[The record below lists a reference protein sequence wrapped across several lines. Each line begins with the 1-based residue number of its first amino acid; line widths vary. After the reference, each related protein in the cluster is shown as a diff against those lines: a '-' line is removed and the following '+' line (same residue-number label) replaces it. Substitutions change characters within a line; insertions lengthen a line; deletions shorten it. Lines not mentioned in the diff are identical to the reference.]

1 MQFLEN
7 LSDRQA
13 ADAVRGRIDWKYAL
27 SLELEDDGFDFS
39 VLSEFRARLISGGR
53 SQQILDKMLSK
64 FGELGLLKSKGKART
79 DSTHILAI
87 VQELTKIEHLEETLK
102 SALNTLA
109 KVAPNWLERIIDSDW
124 YDRYGQKDGYSRKT
138 RTTEEKEAKAIEIGT
153 DGFYLLEAI
162 YHKTTPDAI
171 RQIQAVE
178 VLRQVWLQQYYA
190 PTEGTVLLRTEKDGP
205 PNATRIF
212 SPYETEA
219 RKSIKRST
227 KWTGYKVHLTETCEE
242 DLPHLTHIPHF
253 NFYDKHND

>member
-1 MQFLEN
+1 MCLHP
-7 LSDRQA
+7 
-13 ADAVRGRIDWKYAL
+13 
-27 SLELEDDGFDFS
+27 ELIPPVPE
-39 VLSEFRARLISGGR
+39 I
-53 SQQILDKMLSK
+53 
-64 FGELGLLKSKGKART
+64 T
-79 DSTHILAI
+79 
-87 VQELTKIEHLEETLK
+87 
-102 SALNTLA
+102 A
-109 KVAPNWLERIIDSDW
+109 KVAPNWLERVIDSDW

-227 KWTGYKVHLTETCEE
+227 KWTGYKVHLTETCILCDRELKGLSLKAFVVLIYASVVIL
-242 DLPHLTHIPHF
+242 D
-253 NFYDKHND
+253 